1 MNLVSDSR
9 KEIYI
14 VLYDFVTRELTTV
27 PIVGTLVLKMSAMT
41 ASPNIAAALFG
52 QTRRLIL
59 SLLWGH
65 PDEAYYLRQLARS
78 TGTGLGAVQREI
90 ARLTQAGIVKRTVRG
105 RQAFY
110 QANPNCPI
118 FAELKGL
125 VVKTSGVADVLRTA
139 LAALEARIEV
149 AFIYGSV
156 ARLEQ
161 KSTSD
166 VDVMVVG
173 DASFSDV
180 VSALANSQET
190 LGREVNP
197 TVYSPADFKAKLK
210 ARHHFLTTVVRRDKV
225 FLIGDENELARL
237 GAKRLADETRQ

>member
-1 MNLVSDSR
+1 
-9 KEIYI
+9 
-14 VLYDFVTRELTTV
+14 
-27 PIVGTLVLKMSAMT
+27 MSAT
-41 ASPNIAAALFG
+41 ASSSNIAAALFG
-52 QTRRLIL
+52 QTRRQIL

-90 ARLTQAGIVKRTVRG
+90 KRLTDSGIVKRTIRG
-105 RQAFY
+105 RQVFY
-110 QANPNCPI
+110 QANPDCPI

-125 VVKTSGVADVLRTA
+125 VTKTSGVADVLRTA
-139 LAALEARIEV
+139 LAALEARTRV

-166 VDVMVVG
+166 VDLMVVG
-173 DASFSDV
+173 DVSFSDV
-180 VSALANSQET
+180 VSALASAQET

-197 TVYSPADFKAKLK
+197 TVYSPAEFKAKLK
-210 ARHHFLTTVVRRDKV
+210 ARHHFLTSAVRRKKL
-225 FLIGDENELARL
+225 FLIGDDNELARL
-237 GAKRLADETRQ
+237 GAKRLAHRTRE